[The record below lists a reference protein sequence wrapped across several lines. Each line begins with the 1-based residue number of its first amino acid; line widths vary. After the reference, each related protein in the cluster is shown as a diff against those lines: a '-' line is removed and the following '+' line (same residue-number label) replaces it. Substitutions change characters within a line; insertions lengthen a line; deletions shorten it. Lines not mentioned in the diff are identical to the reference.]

1 MKYTSTSRTLSLLA
15 HALIF
20 LAFGFM
26 GIWFGF
32 FVVPQYLGGDAAYFY
47 RDSGLSF
54 NTNGAYFLWYE
65 LAVIG
70 LVFMVIS
77 TFGFLNGLKAIQNP
91 HDDEPAVR
99 SFSALICEGWIAA
112 VFFLL
117 QASLL
122 WDLTA
127 NGNLV
132 FVIVAALLIAIVL
145 LIATNIPMVKIFDQR
160 DQTPLL
166 RDFIGCGALVS
177 LVMCLEAA
185 FSVIGATVVPW
196 ANQRVQVFHLLYVII
211 SASGASAILAFL
223 GWLRLGKD
231 KSEKGL
237 KVASFLSAGSIAS
250 VGAGLLIYGIM
261 DIVYQYAPGSSTVLL
276 DVHLYFVLNSS
287 QKVSFDLGFGIMGIV
302 LGSLLLIGAF
312 VVVYFANND
321 SIKTKKFDY

>member
-1 MKYTSTSRTLSLLA
+1 MKYTSTSRTLSLMA

-32 FVVPQYLGGDAAYFY
+32 FVVPQYLGGTPDYFY

-54 NTNGAYFLWYE
+54 NTNGSFFLWFE
-65 LAVIG
+65 LAVVG
-70 LVFMVIS
+70 LAFMVIS
-77 TFGFLNGLKAIQNP
+77 TLGFIDAFKAIQNP

-112 VFFLL
+112 IFFLL
-117 QASLL
+117 QACLL

-132 FVIVAALLIAIVL
+132 FVIVMALLIAIIL

-166 RDFIGCGALVS
+166 CDFIGSAALTC
-177 LVMCLEAA
+177 LVVGVEAA
-185 FSVIGATVVPW
+185 LALIGAATW
-196 ANQRVQVFHLLYVII
+196 ANQRVQVSHLLYVII
-211 SASGASAILAFL
+211 AVSIVSAIFAFV
-223 GWLRLGKD
+223 GWLRLKKEKSD
-231 KSEKGL
+231 KSL
-237 KVASFLSAGSIAS
+237 KFASFMSAGAIA
-250 VGAGLLIYGIM
+250 VTGAGLLVYGIM
-261 DIVYQYAPGSSTVLL
+261 DIVYQYAPGSTSVALP
-276 DVHLYFVLNSS
+276 VHLYMKDL
-287 QKVSFDLGFGIMGIV
+287 SFDLGFGVMAIV

-312 VVVYFANND
+312 AVAYFANND
-321 SIKTKKFDY
+321 SIKGKKFNY